1 MAAKVQMHLFPDEL
15 NLGSLNRGTEVAHQ
29 TFQIGSSVIFRFT
42 ICQLWSLQ
50 FNMWNLFLLPLD
62 QGLHAHLTCGLH
74 MAQHSSHFQLP

>member
-1 MAAKVQMHLFPDEL
+1 MLDLPSIKTRSLVKKKLKGRMAAKVQMHLFPDEL

-50 FNMWNLFLLPLD
+50 FNM
-62 QGLHAHLTCGLH
+62 
-74 MAQHSSHFQLP
+74 